1 MAEAFTLTPGHL
13 TERCG
18 LTAAAG
24 AFAAYVTGN
33 VASNLLGRLA
43 AATLAGSAGLATIF
57 AALNRLGALLAWQGL
72 SRAPLPQ
79 PTMVPGRLGRQLLRP
94 ALLRGY
100 ALGFLILF
108 AFIGTFSDINDMLV
122 HAPFAVS
129 PMALGLVYL
138 VFLPALLTTP
148 LAGLAVARRGPA
160 RAASLGLV
168 AAVAGAPLLLVGQL
182 QAVLIGLALVRSISP
197 PIIWVA
203 SSAVP

>member
-1 MAEAFTLTPGHL
+1 MAAPFTVTPGHL
-13 TERCG
+13 TRRCS

-33 VASNLLGRLA
+33 VASNLLG
-43 AATLAGSAGLATIF
+43 
-57 AALNRLGALLAWQGL
+57 ALLAWQGL
-72 SRAPLPQ
+72 SRAPLPH
-79 PTMVPGRLGRQLLRP
+79 PTMVPSRPGRELLRP

-100 ALGFLILF
+100 AVGFLILF
-108 AFIGTFSDINDMLV
+108 AFMGTFTVINDALV

-138 VFLPALLTTP
+138 VSLPALLTTP
-148 LAGLAVARRGPA
+148 LAGLAVAHRGPA
-160 RAASLGLV
+160 GAASPGLV
-168 AAVAGAPLLLVGQL
+168 AAVAGTPLLLAGQL

-197 PIIWVA
+197 PMIWVA